1 MSQHFTLAFRQTT
14 VVVHHNALISVS
26 FNGRLDAG
34 IFRLAVGK
42 GGQYNNTEEQC
53 ETQSRKHLC
62 MMAQ

>member
-34 IFRLAVGK
+34 ILRLAVRK
-42 GGQYNNTEEQC
+42 GGQYHNTEE
-53 ETQSRKHLC
+53 
-62 MMAQ
+62 